1 MSSSTSTVHF
11 PKGKRKINLTDLP
24 KRMSVKDF
32 QQKLLNTREEP
43 WKVARQLAKTLK
55 YKVDFG
61 ITEGKEE
68 FVRNC
73 LKGND
78 SLHLNNKLAGAI
90 SVMHGGDTTRINCPG
105 KSVLGTNY
113 SLIKSKEQGSL
124 YIDHGTRSY
133 LHIPKEIEAQHAFT
147 EKFIASVKVT
157 KAGKDGMAQAVIS
170 VDAPFRIRYELT
182 LNTDPDYADYRREI
196 ICYTIGCPE
205 VFASS
210 GVNLESIFATGFPV
224 RGSLYMIADG
234 SEYELISSFRVTG
247 LQWAAYDAKE
257 FAAPAGYKSIKE
269 LSRQAKDKGK
279 KTAFAPAIRLS
290 EARARYGKYPA
301 PNDHF
306 AGDMHEHEPATG
318 DQQPQDSVLTS
329 SVNKRFEGGG
339 LKFPTCFDNTYASL
353 IANVVDQKLLDDLK
367 YLVNGITKRLD
378 DFSGSN
384 GNLTINWMDQFKAH
398 SDALSSGDPGGG
410 LYVMMHDETAMGPG
424 YTMKRG
430 LLDKLAVKDL
440 GNLLAD
446 GNNLADI
453 GLPAAVQTNVNN
465 IIANTGIAAS
475 NRFSSLSLED
485 QGVLID
491 SYVFNRL
498 GTIPL
503 TYPSST
509 GTQRIFHNLLDVR
522 LDNIDFDININNSAV
537 VDTLVFDN
545 SSVHLI
551 LKLPDAS
558 GSAFLS
564 RWPAPLYW
572 AILAASGIACFFF
585 PPACALAAAA
595 ILVGLFVALDF
606 AFVSIDLENIEID
619 AHLTWVPNGS
629 NVLQP
634 QVTLQL
640 DADVTVYYI
649 SVVPT
654 GVHQI
659 LSLIYSIVLS
669 TTDIVIDQIES
680 QLQDKLNDFLKNDLE
695 ISYPPKFGPVPL
707 TGISN
712 TSEFV
717 SSDRMYVEQGLNA
730 GTLGVICPFITQV
743 DAEVKSKILKLRD
756 EFKATFEDP
765 VAAFTRLG
773 GLLGWAGAD
782 FTNIARYYAGT
793 VLSQNFINHYIY
805 TLWRTQRFNYDFTT
819 EETEKL
825 FHLLREAFPQF
836 RNVEYDPRTVRAHLW
851 PAVPP
856 RTVFTPK
863 PASENKFYSTTFFDD
878 VRICFELAKIR
889 IGKNAKLEILFS
901 AQAFTEIGF
910 GGFNSATNQLDI
922 IKVND
927 RVFDLYFDLTK
938 IKVSVI
944 HPEVHSFRFPAMP
957 VTVAQDYSPLDHPS
971 LKALLV
977 RAMSYALKNRN
988 AAFIPRGASDNAYIQ
1003 RYPIGDNAVQLVCQL
1018 VPFQGNMYV
1027 SKGLSGVATVVYEG
1041 ALDIDQLDKNLALF
1055 IRALI

>member
-1 MSSSTSTVHF
+1 MSSNTSTVHSS
-11 PKGKRKINLTDLP
+11 KGKRKINLTDLP
-24 KRMSVKDF
+24 RRMSMKDF
-32 QQKLLNTREEP
+32 QQKLLSAREEP
-43 WKVARQLAKTLK
+43 WKPGRQPVKTLR
-55 YKVDFG
+55 YKVEFG

-68 FVRNC
+68 FVRNT

-78 SLHLNNKLAGAI
+78 YLNLNNKLAGTV
-90 SVMHGGDTTRINCPG
+90 SVTHGGETTRINCPG

-113 SLIKSKEQGSL
+113 SLIKSKDQGSL

-133 LHIPKEIEAQHAFT
+133 LRIPKELEAQHAFT
-147 EKFIASVKVT
+147 EKFTASVKVT
-157 KAGKDGMAQAVIS
+157 KPGKDKMAQAVIS

-182 LNTDPDYADYRREI
+182 LDTDPDYADYRKEI
-196 ICYTIGCPE
+196 ICHTIGCPE
-205 VFASS
+205 VFAAS
-210 GVNLESIFATGFPV
+210 GVDLNNIISIGFPIK
-224 RGSLYMIADG
+224 GSLYMIADG
-234 SEYELISSFRVTG
+234 SEYELTSAFGVTG
-247 LQWAAYDAKE
+247 LQWIAYDAKE

-269 LSRQAKDKGK
+269 LSRQAKEKGK
-279 KTAFAPAIRLS
+279 KTAFAPTIRLS
-290 EARARYGKYPA
+290 EARARFGKKTGQFEHY
-301 PNDHF
+301 
-306 AGDMHEHEPATG
+306 AGDMHDHEPAAG
-318 DQQPQDSVLTS
+318 DVQQLS
-329 SVNKRFEGGG
+329 SMKRQFEGGG

-367 YLVNGITKRLD
+367 YLINGITKRLD

-398 SDALSSGDPGGG
+398 SDALANADPGGG

-424 YTMKRG
+424 YTMKKG

-446 GNNLADI
+446 GDNLSGI
-453 GLPAAVQTNVNN
+453 GLPAAAQTNVNN
-465 IIANTGIAAS
+465 IIANTGITPV

-485 QGVLID
+485 QGTLID
-491 SYVFNRL
+491 SYVFNKL

-509 GTQRIFHNLLDVR
+509 GTQRIFHSLLDVR
-522 LDNIDFDININNSAV
+522 LDNIDFDININNTAV
-537 VDTLVFDN
+537 IDTLEFDN
-545 SSVHLI
+545 SSIHLI
-551 LKLPDAS
+551 LQLPDAS

-585 PPACALAAAA
+585 PPACTLAAAA
-595 ILVGLFVALDF
+595 LLVGLFIGLDF
-606 AFVSIDLENIEID
+606 AFVSIDLSDIRID
-619 AHLTWVPNGS
+619 AHLTWVPNAG

-634 QVTLQL
+634 QVTLDL
-640 DADVTVYYI
+640 DADITVYYV

-669 TTDIVIDQIES
+669 TTDLVINEVES
-680 QLQDKLNDFLKNDLE
+680 QLQDKLNDFLKKDLE

-712 TSEFV
+712 ASEFV
-717 SSDRMYVEQGLNA
+717 NADRMYIEQGLNA

-743 DAEVKSKILKLRD
+743 DAEVKSKILRLRD
-756 EFKATFEDP
+756 EFKTTFEDP
-765 VAAFTRLG
+765 VDAFARVG
-773 GLLGWAGAD
+773 GLLGWATTD
-782 FTNIARYYAGT
+782 FSGIARYYAGT

-805 TLWRTQRFNYDFTT
+805 TLWRTQRFNYNFTT
-819 EETEKL
+819 DETEKL
-825 FHLLREAFPQF
+825 FDLLRDAFPQF
-836 RNVEYDPRTVRAHLW
+836 RNIEYDPRTVRAHLW

-878 VRICFELAKIR
+878 VRICFELAKTR

-901 AQAFTEIGF
+901 AQTFTEIGF
-910 GGFNSATNQLDI
+910 GGFNSSTNQLDI
-922 IKVND
+922 LKVND
-927 RVFDLYFDLTK
+927 RVFDIYFDLSQ
-938 IKVSVI
+938 IKASVI
-944 HPEVHSFRFPAMP
+944 HPEVHSFRFPAMA

-971 LKALLV
+971 LKKLLI
-977 RAMSYALKNRN
+977 RAMSFALKNRD
-988 AAFIPRGASDNAYIQ
+988 AAFIPRGAGDTTYIQ
-1003 RYPIGDNAVQLVCQL
+1003 RYPLGDNAIQLVCQL

-1027 SKGLSGVATVVYEG
+1027 SKGLSGAATAIYEN
-1041 ALDIDQLDKNLALF
+1041 ALDIDQLDKNIALF
-1055 IRALI
+1055 IRQVI